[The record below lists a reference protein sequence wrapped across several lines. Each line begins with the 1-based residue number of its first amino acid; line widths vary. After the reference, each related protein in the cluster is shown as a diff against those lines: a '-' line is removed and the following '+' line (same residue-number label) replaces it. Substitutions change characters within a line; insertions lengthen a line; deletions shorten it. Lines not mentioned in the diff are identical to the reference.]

1 MTKPFASV
9 RILDFSRYVAGPFGS
24 YQLAL
29 LGAEGGT
36 GSIERALP
44 LLGERTDEI
53 PSEAGYS
60 VGEIEMF
67 RHEAVV

>member
-1 MTKPFASV
+1 M
-9 RILDFSRYVAGPFGS
+9 AGPFGS

-36 GSIERALP
+36 GSIERAPP
-44 LLGERTDEI
+44 LLGEHTDEI